1 MRGIHAAT
9 RGTRFQALEP
19 IKQGVREYC
28 GDFAPLAP
36 QALTLR
42 HDHGSQFMSHDFQE
56 ELAFLGIESSPAFV
70 RAPEGNGCA
79 ERLVRIPKEQLIPK
93 PRISF
98 VLARRWWP
106 RGPFCQSRKFPSSQR

>member
-1 MRGIHAAT
+1 MRGIHAAQ

-19 IKQGVREYC
+19 IKQGVREYF
-28 GDFAPLAP
+28 GDFAPLAA

-70 RAPEGNGCA
+70 RAPEGTGGV
-79 ERLVRIPKEQLIPK
+79 ERFVRILKENLLWL
-93 PRISF
+93 RTFATSRRC
-98 VLARRWWP
+98 AR
-106 RGPFCQSRKFPSSQR
+106 PSWS